1 MTAASTSNPLRVC
14 IAGGSLGGLTA
25 GLLLR
30 DLGHDVT
37 IHERSPVELEQ
48 RGAGIGFLP
57 DSARYLVE
65 RLGRP
70 IDEIGTSTDVI
81 RYLGRD
87 GGVVHEIAH
96 RYHFSSWNTVYRN
109 LLGAFG
115 RDRYVL
121 GSEVVG
127 SVDDT
132 DAVTVQFA
140 DGHGERADLLVCADG
155 VGSTFRRALL
165 PDARHAYA
173 GYVAW
178 RGMVAEAAL
187 DPAVVAALGDA
198 ITYYVYANSH
208 ILVYPIPGADGSILP
223 GQRLINF
230 VWYRNYLDGDD
241 LRDVLLDRHGAQ
253 REISL
258 PPGTAR
264 ADHVDEVRATARAR
278 LPQVLAEAVC
288 AVDDPF
294 LQVVYDVEIER
305 MAFGRTCLIG
315 DAGFVARPHMAAGT
329 AKAAANAWALAE
341 ALAAHA
347 DVPEALRAWEPGQVE
362 LGRQLVA
369 RTRRVGDQSQH
380 LGTWDAT
387 DPDLLFRLREEGP

>member
-1 MTAASTSNPLRVC
+1 MTTAPAPDTLRVC

-25 GLLLR
+25 ALLLR

-37 IHERSPVELEQ
+37 VHERSEVELEQ

-65 RLGRP
+65 RLGHS

-81 RYLGRD
+81 RYLHRD
-87 GGVVHEIAH
+87 GSVLHETRH
-96 RYHFSSWNTVYRN
+96 RYHFSSWNTVYRH

-121 GSEVVG
+121 ASEVVDRDE
-127 SVDDT
+127 DD
-132 DAVTVQFA
+132 DGVTVHFA
-140 DGHGERADLLVCADG
+140 DGRAERADLLVCADG
-155 VGSTFRRALL
+155 VGSTFRQALL
-165 PDARHAYA
+165 PEARRAYA

-178 RGMVAEAAL
+178 RGMVPEAAL
-187 DPAVVAALGDA
+187 DPSVVAALGDA

-208 ILVYPIPGADGSILP
+208 ILVYPIPGADGSIRP
-223 GQRLINF
+223 GERLINF

-241 LRDVLLDRHGAQ
+241 VRDVLLDRHGVQ
-253 REISL
+253 RDISL

-264 ADHVDEVRATARAR
+264 ADHVAEVRATAQAR
-278 LPQVLAEAVC
+278 LPQVIADAVC

-294 LQVVYDVEIER
+294 LQVVYDVEIDR

-329 AKAAANAWALAE
+329 AKAAANAWALAD
-341 ALAAHA
+341 ALAAHGS
-347 DVPEALRAWEPGQVE
+347 VPDALRAWEPGQVE

-369 RTRRVGDQSQH
+369 RTRRVGERSQH
-380 LGTWDAT
+380 LGTWDPS